1 MEIINHWYELGV
13 YFHIQDNLQEKVV
26 FSSSVFFSSGL
37 HNWSN
42 AKDKPQINLG
52 RETEEVMQ

>member
-13 YFHIQDNLQEKVV
+13 YFHIQDNLEEKVV

-37 HNWSN
+37 HN
-42 AKDKPQINLG
+42 
-52 RETEEVMQ
+52 